1 MQRTCPGSII
11 SLRDR
16 RTPEALR
23 VKGRD
28 LALLLALG
36 AMWGSSFL
44 FIKVAVIEVPP
55 TFVVAARLFFSIL
68 TLAAALPLLG
78 RIAGERTATLP
89 QVARLWRPLLIL
101 GLFNAALPFFVIS
114 WGTQFLPSGTAAILN
129 STVPLFT
136 ALLALTLPWFTGER
150 LGVLGVAGLLIG
162 IVGVGTLVG
171 GFGGLVDGPSGT
183 RSEALAGA
191 GAILVGSVSYAVGGL
206 YARRSMKDV
215 PVTVSAIGQ
224 SAGGLVLVLPFAAF
238 ALPERLPGLQVL
250 GALTG
255 LGVIGTGFSLL
266 LYFRLI
272 ANVGPTRTST
282 VTYLVPVWALL
293 YGALLLEE
301 GITARSMLGLALIL
315 AGVAGVSGIFEL
327 PRRKPPPAP

>member
-1 MQRTCPGSII
+1 M
-11 SLRDR
+11 
-16 RTPEALR
+16 
-23 VKGRD
+23 KGRD
-28 LALLLALG
+28 LALLLTLG

-44 FIKVAVIEVPP
+44 FIKVAVVEVPP
-55 TFVVAARLFFSIL
+55 TFVVAARLFFSVL

-78 RIAGERTATLP
+78 RIAGGRTGTLP
-89 QVARLWRPLLIL
+89 QVGRLWRPLLIL
-101 GLFNAALPFFVIS
+101 SLFNAALPFFVIS

-136 ALLALTLPWFTGER
+136 ALLALTLPWFAGER
-150 LGVLGVAGLLIG
+150 LGVLGAAGLLLG
-162 IVGVGTLVG
+162 IVGVGNLVG
-171 GFGGLVDGPSGT
+171 GFGGLADGLSGT
-183 RSEALAGA
+183 RSEALTGA
-191 GAILVGSVSYAVGGL
+191 GAILAGSVSYAVGGL

-215 PVTVSAIGQ
+215 PVTVSAVGQ

-238 ALPERLPGLQVL
+238 ALPERLPGLQGL
-250 GALTG
+250 GALAG

-301 GITARSMLGLALIL
+301 SITTRSILGLALIL